1 MMDGSVRVELRPQQN
16 GANRFKGTRRFVCV
30 LQSLCVEVLISITQS
45 LEDMNG
51 LKERLKSS

>member
-1 MMDGSVRVELRPQQN
+1 MDGSVRVELRPQQN
-16 GANRFKGTRRFVCV
+16 GAHRFKGTRRFVCV
-30 LQSLCVEVLISITQS
+30 LQSLCVEVVLISITQS

>member
-1 MMDGSVRVELRPQQN
+1 MDGSVRVELRPQQN

-30 LQSLCVEVLISITQS
+30 LQSLCFEVLVSITQS

>member
-1 MMDGSVRVELRPQQN
+1 MDGSVRVELRPQQN

-30 LQSLCVEVLISITQS
+30 LQSLCVEVLVSITQS